1 MIKSKNS
8 KDLRI
13 KSVTNIFDKELS
25 KEAKNII
32 TKRKNPE
39 KKVDQKRLSFKRDK
53 NLELDFRDYMS
64 LNEFFKS
71 IYYRNISIEN
81 AEMKQDGF
89 NVVLNA
95 LKTYSR
101 KNPEYIKDKI
111 NWKMEGM

>member
-1 MIKSKNS
+1 
-8 KDLRI
+8 
-13 KSVTNIFDKELS
+13 
-25 KEAKNII
+25 
-32 TKRKNPE
+32 
-39 KKVDQKRLSFKRDK
+39 
-53 NLELDFRDYMS
+53 MS
-64 LNEFFKS
+64 LNKFFKS

-95 LKTYSR
+95 LKTYSP

>member
-1 MIKSKNS
+1 
-8 KDLRI
+8 
-13 KSVTNIFDKELS
+13 
-25 KEAKNII
+25 
-32 TKRKNPE
+32 
-39 KKVDQKRLSFKRDK
+39 
-53 NLELDFRDYMS
+53 MS

-71 IYYRNISIEN
+71 IYHRNISIEN